1 MNRKPII
8 VMLLSILLGSS
19 TLKADFQIIIKRLNQ
34 PNLIE
39 LASNLG
45 PTTFEDGNMVLRD
58 MSNEVIAKVPLSE
71 ETKFVVDNQ
80 PTDVNTIQTTKA
92 IQIYPNT
99 AQDIVYIAGVSTN
112 DNILIYSMSGNLMA
126 SILVSEN
133 PMPVYIGNFAVGT
146 YLLMINNVPYKMI
159 KK

>member
-19 TLKADFQIIIKRLNQ
+19 TLKANFQIVIKRLNQ
-34 PNLIE
+34 PDLIE
-39 LASNLG
+39 YASNLG
-45 PTTFEDGNMVLRD
+45 PTTFEDGNMVLRN

-80 PTDVNTIQTTKA
+80 PTDVNTIQADKA
-92 IQIYPNT
+92 IVVYPNP
-99 AQDIVYIAGVSTN
+99 AQDVVYIAGVSIN
-112 DNILIYSMSGNLMA
+112 DKISIYSMSGNLMA
-126 SILVSEN
+126 AIQVSEN
-133 PMPVYIGNFAVGT
+133 PMPIAVGGLEIGT

-159 KK
+159 KQ

>member
-34 PNLIE
+34 PDLIE

-45 PTTFEDGNMVLRD
+45 PTTFEGGDMVIRD
-58 MSNEVIAKVPLSE
+58 VNRSIIARVPLSN
-71 ETKFVVDNQ
+71 ETKIVVDNQ
-80 PTDVNTIQTTKA
+80 PTDVNTIQADKA
-92 IQIYPNT
+92 ILVYPNPV
-99 AQDIVYIAGVSTN
+99 QDVVYIAGVDTN
-112 DNILIYSMSGNLMA
+112 DKISIYSMSGNLVTA
-126 SILVSEN
+126 IQVSEN
-133 PMPVYIGNFAVGT
+133 PMPIAVGGLEMGT

-159 KK
+159 KQ